1 MEIKSPRPVGY
12 WTCLTQCGTAARRLL
27 RQWRSAELVGPLFFY
42 DLVRLAR
49 RGRSI
54 LLRCFYALALLGA
67 LCLAYTDR
75 FPTLDAWQQAFAP
88 RRVPL
93 NQLADFSRWF
103 ILAVLLAQS
112 AAVLIIT
119 PVYLAGAITEEK
131 ERQTLGLLFASHLSD
146 REIVLGKLFARLTHL
161 GCVLLTGLPI
171 VLLAS
176 LMGGYGD
183 LVVLVSTF
191 LVTGMTLLSAG
202 SVSMLCSV
210 LCRNGLSAL
219 MCSYAGVLA
228 FNLVWIFPCL
238 GYLSSPIA
246 FVFVLDYQLHEPSPT
261 SMFAAPMTPAAPTSP
276 QGWTGE
282 SVGMTTTYVLL
293 HGLIAGLCMQAA
305 IRNLRTAEP
314 DPVFR
319 TPVAEPRLVPV
330 STAFEVAE
338 VRHHEAARPRMRCS
352 LLPPP
357 RGDPLLW
364 KEMAHDP
371 PRSIPPAA
379 EGMKIIAV
387 QVLSLSVIFWL
398 LVLVGYCPW
407 YLPECVKALTVV
419 VNTLLRVLTIAT
431 ATIWCIGVAFRTAS
445 SLCRERDRRTLGM
458 LLSLPVERAALLRA
472 RWLGGILR
480 WRALGFLLLGI
491 WSLGLLTGMLHPIG
505 VLLLAGSCAASMA
518 LLASLGVW
526 LALVCRDT
534 MRAQLSMALLLLVL
548 FVGPW
553 LHLINQSDPGQF
565 SGDPEETAVHVWQ
578 VGLNPF
584 AAWWVSGFSWPE
596 WNDALREKNGL
607 FTARLRAVGYGI
619 AVLTTLAAL
628 AWIASRRRLD
638 SEPRD

>member
-1 MEIKSPRPVGY
+1 MELKPPRPLGY
-12 WTCLTQCGTAARRLL
+12 WTGLTQYGSIARRLFRQL
-27 RQWRSAELVGPLFFY
+27 RPADLVGPLFFY

-54 LLRCFYALALLGA
+54 LLRCFYALSLLGA

-75 FPTLDAWQQAFAP
+75 FPTFDTWRQAFEP
-88 RRVPL
+88 RQVRL
-93 NQLADFSRWF
+93 NQLADFSRGF

-131 ERQTLGLLFASHLSD
+131 ERQTLALLFASHLSD

-171 VLLAS
+171 VLMAS
-176 LMGGYGD
+176 LMGGYGN
-183 LVVLVSTF
+183 LVVLVSAF

-228 FNLVWIFPCL
+228 FNLLWFLPCL

-246 FVFVLDYQLHEPSPT
+246 FVLVLDYRLHEPPPT
-261 SMFAAPMTPAAPTSP
+261 STIVAPMPSAAATPP
-276 QGWTGE
+276 QGWTAE
-282 SVGMTTTYVLL
+282 SLGMTTTYVLL

-305 IRNLRTAEP
+305 IQNLRTAEP

-319 TPVAEPRLVPV
+319 TPEAAPRLVPV
-330 STAFEVAE
+330 STAFDVAE
-338 VRHHEAARPRMRCS
+338 ERPRSPAHAERQLS
-352 LLPPP
+352 LLPPS

-371 PRSIPPAA
+371 PRTIAPAA
-379 EGMKIIAV
+379 EGMKAIAV
-387 QVLSLSVIFWL
+387 QVLLITGVFWV
-398 LVLVGYCPW
+398 LVLADHRWTWLDGG
-407 YLPECVKALTVV
+407 ATLTIVI
-419 VNTLLRVLTIAT
+419 NTLLRLVGIAT
-431 ATIWCIGVAFRTAS
+431 ATLWCIGVAFRTAS

-458 LLSLPVERAALLRA
+458 LLSLPVERSALLRA

-480 WRALGFLLLGI
+480 WRTLGFLLLGL
-491 WSLGLLTGMLHPIG
+491 WSLGLLTGTLHPIG
-505 VLLLAGSCAASMA
+505 LLLLAGSCAASVA
-518 LLASLGVW
+518 LLASVGVW

-534 MRAQLSMALLLLVL
+534 MRAQLSMALMLLVL

-553 LHLINQSDPGQF
+553 LHLINQSAAGQF
-565 SGDPEETAVHVWQ
+565 SSDPAETAVHVRQ

-596 WNDALREKNGL
+596 WNDARTEENGL

-619 AVLTTLAAL
+619 AVLATLAGL
-628 AWIASRRRLD
+628 AWLAARRRLD